1 MIKSAAFLV
10 VALLS
15 ATAVTIEEAIAQ
27 EAPEASPVTATGT
40 ASATATAGSSR
51 SMTTLTRSGLPV
63 TKTVDRSTVLQNGV
77 RTTTVTTT
85 TTEPDSI
92 ETPAVGNSTPVVL
105 PSPSPVRPIGS
116 PMRISPAG
124 LPTSIPSR

>member
-27 EAPEASPVTATGT
+27 EAPGASPVTATGT
-40 ASATATAGSSR
+40 ASATATADSS
-51 SMTTLTRSGLPV
+51 SVTTLTRLGLPV